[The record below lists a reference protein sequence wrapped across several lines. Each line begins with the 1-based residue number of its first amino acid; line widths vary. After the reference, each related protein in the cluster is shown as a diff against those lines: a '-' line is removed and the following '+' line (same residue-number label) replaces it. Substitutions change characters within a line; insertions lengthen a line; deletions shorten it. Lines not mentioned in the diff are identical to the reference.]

1 MKKFW
6 NWTREPD
13 SGTAVMRIDGP
24 IADDVIWGDETT
36 ARAFRKDL
44 DRHPGDVVIYINS
57 PGGSVTAASEIYSML
72 KERRGRSTARIE
84 SLAASAASVVAM
96 GCTRVEMARTAYMMI
111 HNSATV
117 ALGDHREMDHAAEML
132 REIDRGIMSAYTE
145 RTGLGEDEIRAM
157 MEAETWMSA
166 ETAIGKGFADGFIGE
181 TPYDPEEEDPE
192 EGYEDPEA
200 DPDGDSQEDPEEEKT
215 QRARARLRALL

>member
-6 NWTREPD
+6 NWTREGD
-13 SGTAVMRIDGP
+13 TAVIRIDGP
-24 IADDVIWGDETT
+24 IADDQIWGDEVT
-36 ARAFRKDL
+36 AQMFRMELEK
-44 DRHPGDVVIYINS
+44 HPGDIVVYINS
-57 PGGSVTAASEIYSML
+57 PGGSVIAASEIYSML

-111 HNSATV
+111 HNSMTV
-117 ALGDHREMDHAAEML
+117 AVGDHREMDHAGEML
-132 REIDRGIMSAYTE
+132 REVDRGIMSAYTE

-166 ETAIGKGFADGFIGE
+166 DTAIAKGFADGFIGE
-181 TPYDPEEEDPE
+181 APYEPEEEDPE

-200 DPDGDSQEDPEEEKT
+200 DPDGDPGEDPEEEKT